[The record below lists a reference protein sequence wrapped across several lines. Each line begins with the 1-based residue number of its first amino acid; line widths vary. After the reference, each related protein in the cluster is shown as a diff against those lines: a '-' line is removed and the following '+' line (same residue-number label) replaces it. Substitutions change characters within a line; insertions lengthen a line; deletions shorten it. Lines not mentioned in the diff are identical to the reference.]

1 MFVPRSILRPA
12 ALAVA
17 TAVLTGGAFA
27 RMALGSDGQA
37 AAPVAAG
44 APSTPVLPGVV
55 RVPLGDDV
63 DLKNAIRTADRQ
75 AGLIVYLA
83 DEDVWLYD
91 LEADTSRR
99 LTANGDAAFE
109 WDVKFRDRRTVSYAT
124 DSAIM
129 VLDVTTHAA
138 TKFADVTGLVRY
150 AWNPAGTELAYLSA
164 TWSDSDAM
172 VRTTVNVVTAAGA
185 IETTA
190 LDLVLPEG
198 ACGVHDPDG
207 DVAMSYSP
215 DGRTIMIENVAAQP
229 SPTVA
234 LVDRD
239 GLKQRSLHHWSWARF
254 LPDSTIMA
262 KEVDQWVRIAGESR
276 ESLPIPQ
283 DARSIALTP
292 DGTAAA
298 FNTPGARPQVQVV
311 RLADGDLT
319 TVARGAAMPRWI
331 SNDSLIVFATEPC
344 DECES
349 WNSAGY
355 ARRFDDGERG
365 AKLPF
370 EVPGQIDVL
379 F

>member
-1 MFVPRSILRPA
+1 MSVPRSIIRPA
-12 ALAVA
+12 ALALV
-17 TAVLTGGAFA
+17 TALLTGGAFA
-27 RMALGSDGQA
+27 RMALGNDQQA

-44 APSTPVLPGVV
+44 AASRPVLPGVA
-55 RVPLGDDV
+55 RVPLGDDI

-75 AGLIVYLA
+75 AGLAVYLA
-83 DEDVWLYD
+83 DDDVWLYD
-91 LEADTSRR
+91 LEAETSQR
-99 LTANGDAAFE
+99 LTANGDAAYE

-129 VLDVTTHAA
+129 VLDITTHAA

-172 VRTTVNVVTAAGA
+172 TRTTVNVVTGSGS
-185 IETTA
+185 IESTP

-198 ACGVHDPDG
+198 FCGVHAPDG
-207 DVAMSYSP
+207 DLAMAYSP

-229 SPTVA
+229 SPTVV

-276 ESLPIPQ
+276 EPLPIPQ
-283 DARSIALTP
+283 DARNVAVTP
-292 DGTAAA
+292 DGTAVA
-298 FNTPGARPQVQVV
+298 FDTVGTRPQVRVV
-311 RLADGDLT
+311 RVDDGSIT
-319 TVARGAAMPRWI
+319 TIARGAALPRWI

-355 ARRFDDGERG
+355 ARRFDGGERG
-365 AKLPF
+365 ARLPF